1 MDDDLDADL
10 WTSRD
15 ATVEFESFTDEFG
28 ETVREL
34 MVPMEPKSLRDRGPS
49 EYNSRQL
56 DRHTGGQ
63 FWASKGGDVES
74 DTVFDSDRLHRPVET
89 FASDHRRR
97 SAVQLNLNRNETQNE
112 THRESFARRDRS
124 LYNGYNTIA
133 SKQMRHFVPTRRS
146 EQELSV
152 VGTERRLEPRAAIP
166 GDHEDPL
173 KVGLY
178 RKRDDEMRGRASRL
192 EERAGTTTQLHMG
205 EWSGLHSLAPNDR
218 VTSRSNRRDLVRGDV
233 PLSQFDST
241 LSQATNRVTFHDH
254 PWGQTNRRSDVTL
267 SSYDSQP
274 GGDSRATRSGQNRR
288 SVEAEDTVLGSYDS
302 IASRDPQRSTF
313 SDAARAAADL
323 VLGVQDS
330 RPRSGTALVGTRAV
344 PLKAMASDVVPS
356 KRIGPAIGREGW
368 NDYTGEHRRIME
380 SERGRDASS
389 DSQHVERVVADHME
403 RRHGVVAEHARQ
415 LRDDPVV
422 ARIGLGRSRRD
433 APSVPHEDVRLGG
446 SDATR
451 LEQERRER
459 IERHAR
465 PPDAVQ
471 ARPWSTTSTI
481 PTVPVARDAVDVTL
495 PPVRS
500 EPQRRWRDGGAVSAR
515 QEPLSAGPA
524 RPLVTGDASESTPR
538 RSSAGTV
545 GRPAHSHV
553 RTDTPSLYLSP
564 ESLRA

>member
-1 MDDDLDADL
+1 MEDDLDAGL

-15 ATVEFESFTDEFG
+15 ASVEFESFTDEFG
-28 ETVREL
+28 GTVRE
-34 MVPMEPKSLRDRGPS
+34 MMAPTEPKSLRDRGPS

-56 DRHTGGQ
+56 DRHTGSQ

-74 DTVFDSDRLHRPVET
+74 ETVFDSDLLFRPVET

-97 SAVQLNLNRNETQNE
+97 SAVQLNLNRSETQNE
-112 THRESFARRDRS
+112 TLREDFAPRDTS

-133 SKQMRHFVPTRRS
+133 PKQMRHFVPTRRS

-152 VGTERRLEPRAAIP
+152 VGTERRLEPRAALS

-178 RKRDDEMRGRASRL
+178 RKADDEMRGRVSRL
-192 EERAGTTTQLHMG
+192 EERAGRSTKLHMG

-218 VTSRSNRRDLVRGDV
+218 VTSSSTRDLVRANAS
-233 PLSQFDST
+233 LSQFDSA
-241 LSQATNRVTFHDH
+241 LSQMTNRVTFHDR
-254 PWGQTNRRSDVTL
+254 PWGQTKKRADVTL

-274 GGDSRATRSGQNRR
+274 GGDSRATRNEQVRR
-288 SVEAEDTVLGSYDS
+288 SLEAEDTVLGSYDS
-302 IASRDPQRSTF
+302 VVTRDPQRSTF
-313 SDAARAAADL
+313 SDAARIAADL

-330 RPRSGTALVGTRAV
+330 RPRSGTSLVGTRSV

-356 KRIGPAIGREGW
+356 KRVGPATGREGW
-368 NDYTGEHRRIME
+368 NDYAGEHRRIME
-380 SERGRDASS
+380 SARARDAAS

-403 RRHGVVAEHARQ
+403 RRNSVAAEHARR
-415 LRDDPVV
+415 LRDDPIA
-422 ARIGLGRSRRD
+422 ARIGPGRSRRD
-433 APSVPHEDVRLGG
+433 APSVPHDEVRLGG

-451 LEQERRER
+451 LEQDRRER

-465 PPDAVQ
+465 PSEMSQ
-471 ARPWSTTSTI
+471 ARAWNTTSTI
-481 PTVPVARDAVDVTL
+481 PVVPVARDAVDVTL
-495 PPVRS
+495 PPVMS

-515 QEPLSAGPA
+515 QEPLSAGPE
-524 RPLVTGDASESTPR
+524 RSLVTGDVSEATAR
-538 RSSAGTV
+538 RSSEGTV
-545 GRPAHSHV
+545 GRPTHAHV